1 MPYRQIPTQP
11 ERKVQMR
18 IDLSLEEMQDLADA
32 LEMAEDR
39 IVYTMHGLTEED
51 SAKAVR
57 FRFLKERLEEYTK
70 PGTDIDLALRAVA
83 EVKASPYP
91 DSRIAAIKLLRVK
104 WEQFHGTYMG
114 LVDAKH
120 LIDEVWPYER
130 RS

>member
-1 MPYRQIPTQP
+1 
-11 ERKVQMR
+11 MR
-18 IDLSLEEMQDLADA
+18 IDLSLEEMQDLAGA

-39 IVYTMHGLTEED
+39 IVYSMHGLTEED

-57 FRFLKERLEEYTK
+57 FRYLKERLEEYTH
-70 PGTDIDLALRAVA
+70 PGSEIDLALQAVA
-83 EVKASPYP
+83 EIKASPYP
-91 DSRIAAIKLLRVK
+91 DSRIAAIKLLRAK
-104 WEQFHGTYMG
+104 WSEYHDTYMG